1 MERRDAWWSAG
12 AGGGGGGR
20 ADAAAGGSLD
30 PMTRIISGFAG
41 SLVLKVPRS
50 GTRPTSDRVREA
62 IFSALDARDV
72 LPGAHVVDLYAGS
85 GALGLEAASRGASA
99 VTLVERASG
108 AASICRANAALV
120 RRVAPR
126 GAEPEITV
134 AAQAAQ
140 TFLDHTPG
148 GFDVVFL
155 DPPYD
160 LGPSELGKAL
170 ASLARSLRP
179 GAIVMVERSFRSP
192 EPVWP
197 SGIALDRRKDYGE
210 TTLWWASAVHSDEE
224 AGVDAGG
231 DREHDPAQAS
241 AEAHAPAGEDQ
252 PAEPFQSR

>member
-1 MERRDAWWSAG
+1 VSQHGLNREQGTGRTGRDGRDGRDGG
-12 AGGGGGGR
+12 AGSG
-20 ADAAAGGSLD
+20 AAGGSLGG
-30 PMTRIISGFAG
+30 MTRIISGFAG
-41 SLVLKVPRS
+41 SLVLKVPRA

-72 LPGAHVVDLYAGS
+72 LPGARVVDLYAGS
-85 GALGLEAASRGASA
+85 GALGLEAASRGASE

-120 RRVAPR
+120 RRVAPE
-126 GAEPEITV
+126 GAVPEITV

-140 TFLDHTPG
+140 AFLEHTQG

-160 LGPSELGKAL
+160 LGPSELAKAL
-170 ASLARSLRP
+170 AALSRTLRP
-179 GAIVMVERSFRSP
+179 GATVMVERASRSP

-197 SGIALDRRKDYGE
+197 DGIALDRRKNYGE
-210 TTLWWASAVHSDEE
+210 TTLWWATG
-224 AGVDAGG
+224 AG
-231 DREHDPAQAS
+231 
-241 AEAHAPAGEDQ
+241 Q